1 MKNNENILQELRE
14 IAPYLANVEKKNLY
28 TVPDNYFANFS
39 SVVLAQVQLSGAG
52 KELSE
57 VAPALAA
64 LSGLNKTEAPAGYFH
79 SFSSG
84 LLGKIRANEVADEL
98 QALAPA
104 LSSIEKVNA
113 YQAPAGYFSTFAQQ
127 VLQQATAAPHQQRQ
141 NALPSWLVGINNMFE
156 GFVSAVFKP
165 KYSFAFAGTLSIAF
179 MAVMMFTKVEQ
190 QCAETDIECQLAQ
203 LSTAELD
210 AYMTE
215 YADEF
220 HKSVLDI
227 STDETKL
234 TNRNAKGTLSLENYL
249 ETELSDADLES
260 AIY

>member
-28 TVPDNYFANFS
+28 TVPQDYFANFS
-39 SVVLAQVQLSGAG
+39 SVVLAQAQLSGVSG
-52 KELSE
+52 ELSE
-57 VAPALAA
+57 VAPALAG

-84 LLGKIRANEVADEL
+84 LLNKIRANEVADEL
-98 QALAPA
+98 TAIAPA
-104 LSSIEKVNA
+104 LSELEKVNA
-113 YQAPAGYFSTFAQQ
+113 YEAPAGYFNTFAQQ
-127 VLQQATAAPHQQRQ
+127 VLKQATVAQPQQQ
-141 NALPSWLVGINNMFE
+141 NAMPAWLAGINNALE
-156 GFVSAVFKP
+156 NVLSTVFKP
-165 KYSFAFAGTLSIAF
+165 RYSFAFAGTLSIAF
-179 MAVMMFTKVEQ
+179 LAVMMFTKVEQ

-203 LSTAELD
+203 LSTSELD
-210 AYMTE
+210 E
-215 YADEF
+215 YITANADEF

-234 TNRNAKGTLSLENYL
+234 TNRNAKGTLSMEKYLKAELTDDELEN
-249 ETELSDADLES
+249 